1 MTEAIQGDGRLAGG
15 IALPSRK
22 HLSTAEPISA
32 APLPSRLI
40 HPLADMPGDAARV
53 LVKVGERVLRGTP
66 LCASDDAHSTV
77 VHAGSSGTIR
87 AIESHPVA
95 DLRRSDALCVIIDVD
110 GDDESLPASPPDP
123 AAWRDGEAIAAALAQ
138 AGLAGLGGAVYP
150 TGRKL
155 DEGRRRGLK
164 SLIINGAECE
174 PYISCDDMLMRERAD
189 QVIAGTL
196 AMLELTG
203 CPSAIIALEDD
214 KSEALRALE
223 AAVAARQRRD
233 RLAIVTVPTVFPSG
247 GERQLIQLITGEEV
261 PSGGYPPD
269 LGYLCQNV
277 GTAAALA
284 RWLATGR
291 PVTSRIITVTGGG
304 VARPQNL
311 EVRLGTPIADLIA
324 ACGGYHEH
332 VKRLIMGG
340 GMTGVAL
347 ASDEVPVTR
356 ASNCIVAATAEEL
369 RDDQPPVPCIRCGD
383 CADACPARLMP
394 QLLHWHAL
402 RADDRELDRLHLFDC
417 IECGCCDLVC
427 PSHLPL
433 TEEFRIAKR
442 RLWQARSDEQRA
454 RLAERRHSARQQ
466 RLASQEASHDAR
478 LEEIRDTARDPDAA
492 ADAIAQIVARA
503 RRGGEARREDDN

>member
-15 IALPSRK
+15 IALPARK
-22 HLSTAEPISA
+22 RMSTAGPIGR

-40 HPLADMPGDAARV
+40 HPLADMPGSTARV
-53 LVKVGERVLRGTP
+53 LVQVGERVLRGTP
-66 LCASDDAHSTV
+66 LSAWDENHATV
-77 VHAGSSGTIR
+77 VHAASSGTVC
-87 AIESHPVA
+87 AIEQRPVA
-95 DLRRSDALCVIIDVD
+95 DLRRSEALCVIIDVD
-110 GDDESLPASPPDP
+110 GADESLATIPPDP
-123 AAWRDGEAIAAALAQ
+123 AAWADDHSIVAALAQ

-155 DEGRRRGLK
+155 GEGRRLGLK
-164 SLIINGAECE
+164 SLLINGAECE

-189 QVIAGTL
+189 DVIAGTL

-214 KSEALRALE
+214 KSEALAALE

-284 RWLATGR
+284 RWLATGQ
-291 PVTSRIITVTGGG
+291 PVTSRIVTITGGG

-311 EVRLGTPIADLIA
+311 EVRLGTPIADLIE
-324 ACGGYHEH
+324 ACGGYRDD
-332 VKRLIMGG
+332 VVRLIMGG
-340 GMTGVAL
+340 GMTGIAL

-356 ASNCIVAATAEEL
+356 ASNCIIAATAEEL
-369 RDDQPPVPCIRCGD
+369 RDAQPPLPCIRCGD

-402 RADDRELDRLHLFDC
+402 QKDDRALASLNLFDC

-427 PSHLPL
+427 PSHIPL
-433 TEEFRIAKR
+433 TEQFRSAKR
-442 RLWQARSDEQRA
+442 RLWQTRSDEQRA
-454 RLAERRHSARQQ
+454 QLAERRHSARQQ
-466 RLASQEASHDAR
+466 RLEAQQALHSAQ
-478 LEEIRDTARDPDAA
+478 LEEVRDTARDPDAA
-492 ADAIAQIVARA
+492 ADAIAEILARA
-503 RRGGEARREDDN
+503 RHNRQPRREDDS

>member
-15 IALPSRK
+15 IALPARK
-22 HLSTAEPISA
+22 HLSTAAPIA
-32 APLPSRLI
+32 TAPLPSRLV
-40 HPLADMPGDAARV
+40 HPLTDMPGRDSRV
-53 LVKVGERVLRGTP
+53 LVQVGERVLRGTP
-66 LCASDDAHSTV
+66 LSACDETHATV
-77 VHAGSSGTIR
+77 VHAASSGTVR
-87 AIESHPVA
+87 AIEPHPVA
-95 DLRRSDALCVIIDVD
+95 DLRRSEALCVIIDVD
-110 GDDESLPASPPDP
+110 GHDESLPSTPPDP
-123 AAWRDGEAIAAALAQ
+123 AAWTQDHSIAAALAQ

-155 DEGRRRGLK
+155 AEGRRLGLK

-189 QVIAGTL
+189 EIIAGTL

-214 KSEALRALE
+214 KSEALAALE

-291 PVTSRIITVTGGG
+291 PVTSRIVTVTGGG
-304 VARPQNL
+304 VANPQNL

-324 ACGGYHEH
+324 ACGGYRDG
-332 VKRLIMGG
+332 VVRLIMGG
-340 GMTGVAL
+340 GMTGIAL
-347 ASDEVPVTR
+347 ASDEAPVTR
-356 ASNCIVAATAEEL
+356 ASNCIIAATVEEL
-369 RDDQPPVPCIRCGD
+369 RDEQAPLPCIRCGD

-402 RADDRELDRLHLFDC
+402 REDDAELAGLNLFDC

-427 PSHLPL
+427 PSHIPL
-433 TEEFRIAKR
+433 TEQFRGAKR
-442 RLWQARSDEQRA
+442 RLWQSRSDEQRA
-454 RLAERRHSARQQ
+454 RVAERRHEARQQ
-466 RLASQEASHDAR
+466 RLATQQAAHHAQ
-478 LEEIRDTARDPDAA
+478 LEEVRDSARDPHAA
-492 ADAIAQIVARA
+492 SDAIAQIMARA
-503 RRGGEARREDDN
+503 KRDRDSRREDDN